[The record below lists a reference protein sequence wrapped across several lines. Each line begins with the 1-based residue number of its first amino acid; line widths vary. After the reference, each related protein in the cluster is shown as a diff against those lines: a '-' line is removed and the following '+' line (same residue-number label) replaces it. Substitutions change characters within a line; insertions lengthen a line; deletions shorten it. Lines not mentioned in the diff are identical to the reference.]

1 MLPPDG
7 DANCPRVASLRVT
20 LLGQFSVS
28 LGQRVAGPWRRP
40 PSKRLCELVLL
51 RPGRRVGR
59 EPAIEA
65 LFPRLEPTTGRRAL
79 SQALSYAREAL
90 SALGDAGAALLQSD
104 RALIWANPEIDLEV
118 DLQVVQGRLRDA
130 LAAEPGLER
139 DDRLLEALAD
149 RSVLLEDE
157 PFAEWVLGPRE
168 DLERARQDARLE
180 MARDRSSGSG
190 RSRPAAVVDAWES
203 CLAYDPT
210 CEEAT
215 AALMRIYGAQGRYAL
230 AQDTYARCR
239 VALEELHLRASPAV
253 EEIHRTI
260 PRQSRHRPEPTPRLL
275 RNERR
280 LVTMLFVEVAPARG
294 SAERGL
300 EEFRELVSTAL
311 ADVLAQVEILGGTV
325 SSVSGAGLAAIFG
338 APETHEDD
346 PERALRAAYRA
357 VARTNADRGDVV
369 LRAGVESGQA
379 VVGALDGVPGVLHSA
394 LGEVVSVAATLQA
407 AARPASVLVGPAA
420 RAASEGLFE
429 WGPTEEV
436 VTSADAKPLA
446 CCYLGRPRPRPSGQ
460 AGRRSLARR
469 ARLVGRENH
478 MGMLRG
484 VLQGVLAGEGAS
496 LVIAGDPGLGKTRLI
511 SECRRLFMTWVGAAS
526 GRLPLWLEGRAASY
540 SSAAPFGLY
549 QHVLGSWVGAAP
561 DEPEEIVNAAL
572 GRAIKALFRDEPS
585 QAHVELLSK
594 VIFGSS
600 KENDATA
607 ILTPEQTQRAIFGA
621 LREVV
626 SRLVAHGPTVVVL
639 EDLHWADPTSLHLT
653 EKLATVAYDG
663 PLLLLMTRRPEPDPG
678 VSALEDALAVG
689 QGAKFLRLDWAL
701 STSPPS
707 GNWPGLCSGR
717 APPTTSST

>member
-1 MLPPDG
+1 M
-7 DANCPRVASLRVT
+7 RVR
-20 LLGQFSVS
+20 
-28 LGQRVAGPWRRP
+28 
-40 PSKRLCELVLL
+40 
-51 RPGRRVGR
+51 
-59 EPAIEA
+59 
-65 LFPRLEPTTGRRAL
+65 
-79 SQALSYAREAL
+79 
-90 SALGDAGAALLQSD
+90 
-104 RALIWANPEIDLEV
+104 
-118 DLQVVQGRLRDA
+118 
-130 LAAEPGLER
+130 
-139 DDRLLEALAD
+139 
-149 RSVLLEDE
+149 
-157 PFAEWVLGPRE
+157 
-168 DLERARQDARLE
+168 E

-311 ADVLAQVEILGGTV
+311 ADVLAQVESWGDGQLCVG
-325 SSVSGAGLAAIFG
+325 SRAAAIFG

-407 AARPASVLVGPAA
+407 AARPSSVLVGPAA

-429 WGPTEEV
+429 WGGNREV

-469 ARLVGRENH
+469 ADWWAEKIIWGCYGACSRAYLRAKAPAWSLPATQGWEDAPHLRVPPPVHDLGRCRLRTATSVAR
-478 MGMLRG
+478 
-484 VLQGVLAGEGAS
+484 
-496 LVIAGDPGLGKTRLI
+496 
-511 SECRRLFMTWVGAAS
+511 
-526 GRLPLWLEGRAASY
+526 GRAASY
-540 SSAAPFGLY
+540 LSAAPFGLY

-561 DEPEEIVNAAL
+561 DEPEEIVNAGLWA
-572 GRAIKALFRDEPS
+572 
-585 QAHVELLSK
+585 
-594 VIFGSS
+594 
-600 KENDATA
+600 
-607 ILTPEQTQRAIFGA
+607 
-621 LREVV
+621 
-626 SRLVAHGPTVVVL
+626 GP
-639 EDLHWADPTSLHLT
+639 
-653 EKLATVAYDG
+653 
-663 PLLLLMTRRPEPDPG
+663 
-678 VSALEDALAVG
+678 
-689 QGAKFLRLDWAL
+689 
-701 STSPPS
+701 
-707 GNWPGLCSGR
+707 
-717 APPTTSST
+717 